1 MQPQNVP
8 SKPVSDS
15 VMPDLPARAIVLLGV
30 LADSTLSWTVEK
42 LDLIPGVVTA
52 YGNTQSSNR
61 SAVPEARGSG
71 LGWGGSQ
78 SSSGLDGWGGTT
90 SAVTERMRPSQ
101 MANSGTSTTLQTDIP
116 NLHIEVRR
124 TEVVPRDSISAT
136 PVSSIVATFTRP
148 DDISGRV
155 ELRDTEYPELR
166 ELFSSAE
173 ARAVGSTRGI

>member
-8 SKPVSDS
+8 SQPLADL
-15 VMPDLPARAIVLLGV
+15 MPDLPARAIVLLGV

-42 LDLIPGVVTA
+42 RDVIPAAVTA
-52 YGNTQSSNR
+52 YGHPSSSNR
-61 SAVPEARGSG
+61 STVSESRAFG
-71 LGWGGSQ
+71 LGWGASQGS
-78 SSSGLDGWGGTT
+78 SALEGWGGAG
-90 SAVTERMRPSQ
+90 SAVSARNRASQ
-101 MANSGTSTTLQTDIP
+101 SANSGTTTTLQTDIP

-124 TEVVPRDSISAT
+124 TEVIPRDSISVT

-173 ARAVGSTRGI
+173 ARAVGSKRGI